1 MYSGQLV
8 LEIDA
13 AAAARQA
20 RLLPVQVWRVLRLF
34 DGYRTLLQAIDDS
47 PLERTTTLAVVRRLT
62 ELGLVQEADHVHKPW
77 RTTGRLSEQAQAW
90 ISKRTPKRVTATPE
104 TAINDFDLFGD
115 NGLEAALDDVLA
127 DLDAHAEPAA
137 YKTELD
143 AIPEAA
149 EHPLSDAL
157 QLTIEGPEWPA
168 AELIE
173 SLELAE
179 KVRRRLEQVHEIAD
193 VPHGP
198 MMLLD
203 TPDLGFSN
211 LELEFFDSYSPE
223 LPDDDD
229 FMDLVVEAAERH
241 G

>member
-1 MYSGQLV
+1 MYTGQLV

-13 AAAARQA
+13 AAAARQVK
-20 RLLPVQVWRVLRLF
+20 LLPPPVWRVLRLF
-34 DGYRTLLQAIDDS
+34 DGHRSLLQAIDDS
-47 PLERTTTLAVVRRLT
+47 PMERAVTLAVVRRFT
-62 ELGLVQEADHVHKPW
+62 ELGLIREPARAVGPRREKK
-77 RTTGRLSEQAQAW
+77 RLSEEAKAW
-90 ISKRTPKRVTATPE
+90 IATRRRIQQRPE
-104 TAINDFDLFGD
+104 PAVADDD
-115 NGLEAALDDVLA
+115 EGLESALDGLLA
-127 DLDAHAEPAA
+127 ELDADAETTDTRETPN
-137 YKTELD
+137 YE
-143 AIPEAA
+143 AIPEAR

-157 QLTIEGPEWPA
+157 QLSISAPDWPA

-179 KVRRRLEQVHEIAD
+179 KVRRRLEQVHDICH

-203 TPDLGFSN
+203 TPDIGFTN
-211 LELEFFDSYSPE
+211 LELEFFESYAPE

-229 FMDLVVEAAERH
+229 FMDLVVEAARRH

>member
-1 MYSGQLV
+1 MYSGQLI

-20 RLLPVQVWRVLRLF
+20 KLLPTQVWRVLRLF
-34 DGYRTLLQAIDDS
+34 DGHRTLLQAIDDS
-47 PLERTTTLAVVRRLT
+47 PLGRTTTLAVVRRLT
-62 ELGLVQEADHVHKPW
+62 ELGLVQEAATALEPLRAKQKLSDATLEW
-77 RTTGRLSEQAQAW
+77 IAARRLKKAAHDVP
-90 ISKRTPKRVTATPE
+90 TPATM
-104 TAINDFDLFGD
+104 NDE
-115 NGLEAALDDVLA
+115 GLETALDDLLA
-127 DLDAHAEPAA
+127 ELDTDDAAPAL
-137 YKTELD
+137 ESVEMD
-143 AIPEAA
+143 AIPEAR

-157 QLTIEGPEWPA
+157 QLTIQAPEFPA

-173 SLELAE
+173 TLELAE
-179 KVRRRLEQVHEIAD
+179 KVRRRLEQVHEVCD

-203 TPDLGFSN
+203 TPDIGFSN
-211 LELEFFDSYSPE
+211 LELEFFDSYTPE